1 VIRCTR
7 SREWSGS
14 EVDDV
19 DIPNIVGI
27 GGASLFTFLI
37 GEIIRMD
44 GASCFSLVILKI
56 VRIDG
61 ASLGWFLLSKTW
73 H

>member
-1 VIRCTR
+1 M
-7 SREWSGS
+7 
-14 EVDDV
+14 